1 MIIDSTFEKSNILK
15 ALQSGTLTVQGQFM
29 ESSNYTFLGKIIF
42 QERSWS
48 VVYKPQKGET
58 PLWDF
63 PLGLLCKREAAA
75 FIISEWLGWDLVP
88 PTVFRSNGPLGQGSV
103 QLFVDN
109 NPERHYFSFNEKT
122 KERLRPAAVFD
133 LVINNGDRKGSH
145 ILLDD
150 HDHLWLIDHGVC
162 FHEEDKLRTVIWDF
176 AGQPIREDL
185 LNDLQRIIA
194 KITTDKASQKE
205 IKQYLSIAELNA
217 MQSRI
222 LRLIQLKTYPYP
234 EKNRRVFPWPPL

>member
-1 MIIDSTFEKSNILK
+1 MSDYLSCPYFQI
-15 ALQSGTLTVQGQFM
+15 
-29 ESSNYTFLGKIIF
+29 FL
-42 QERSWS
+42 
-48 VVYKPQKGET
+48 
-58 PLWDF
+58 
-63 PLGLLCKREAAA
+63 LL
-75 FIISEWLGWDLVP
+75 F
-88 PTVFRSNGPLGQGSV
+88 
-103 QLFVDN
+103 
-109 NPERHYFSFNEKT
+109 YFSFNEKT

-133 LVINNGDRKGSH
+133 LVINNGDRKGNH

-150 HDHLWLIDHGVC
+150 QDHLWLIDHGVC

-176 AGQPIREDL
+176 AGQPIREVL

-222 LRLIQLKTYPYP
+222 LRLIQLKIYPYP